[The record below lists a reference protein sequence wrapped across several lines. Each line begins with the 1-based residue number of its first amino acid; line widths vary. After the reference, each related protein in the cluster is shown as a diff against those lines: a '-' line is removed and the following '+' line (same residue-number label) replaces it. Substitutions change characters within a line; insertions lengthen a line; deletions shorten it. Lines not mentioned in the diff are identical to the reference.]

1 MVIKI
6 DRATIQK
13 KNILNNSFN
22 LFKEKGYSR
31 TTTREIANASGINK
45 GLLHYYYK
53 QKEDIII
60 EMYTDILNGLYNY
73 IDSNYNEKIK
83 GFTYYAVL
91 NILFFRTMTS
101 TSYFIDILS
110 EMTLN
115 RNLTKIKIE
124 KTADSCFRIIE
135 NFNIPNTKYQ
145 LLLAITVAVGAE
157 AELLISIKDEKIK
170 MTYDKLATTINKLVL
185 TMLKISENDI
195 KNINVDSMK
204 IADNISID
212 DIIIFLKRNYAWIQG
227 L

>member
-6 DRATIQK
+6 DRGTIQK

-22 LFKEKGYSR
+22 LFKEKGYSK

-45 GLLHYYYK
+45 GLLHYYYR

-60 EMYTDILNGLYNY
+60 EMYTDILTGLYDF
-73 IDSNYNEKIK
+73 IDNNHNEKIK

-124 KTADSCFRIIE
+124 KTTDSCYRIIE
-135 NFNIPNTKYQ
+135 NFNLPITKYQ
-145 LLLAITVAVGAE
+145 FMLAIIVAVGAE
-157 AELLISIKDEKIK
+157 AELLISMKDEKIK

-185 TMLKISENDI
+185 TMLKISEKDI
-195 KNINVDSMK
+195 KNINVESVE
-204 IADNISID
+204 IANSIRID
-212 DIIIFLKRNYAWIQG
+212 DIKIFLKRNYAWIQD
-227 L
+227 